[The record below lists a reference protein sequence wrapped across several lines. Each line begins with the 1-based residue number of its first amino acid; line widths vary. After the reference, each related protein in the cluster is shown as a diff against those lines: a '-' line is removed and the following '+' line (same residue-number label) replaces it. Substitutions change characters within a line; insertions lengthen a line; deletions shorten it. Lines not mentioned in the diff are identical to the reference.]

1 MQLLYWLEGLR
12 RPWLDQVMLIITQ
25 FGGEIIFMALAIALF
40 WCIDKH
46 KGYFMLTV
54 GFVGTIVNQFLKI
67 AFRISRPWVQDPEFT
82 IVEAARADAT
92 GYSFPSGH
100 TQNAA
105 TTLGCSARMVKSR
118 AAKIALWVLYALVA
132 LSRMYLGVHTP
143 LDVGVS
149 LVLGL
154 VLVFA
159 LYPLFNHLDAHPN
172 RMYALLGG
180 MLALSVAYLLYTELR
195 VFPADVE
202 VENLLHARENAYK
215 LTGAVAGMLLA
226 YWVDARYIHF
236 AVKASWP
243 AQIVKCVAGL
253 ALTMAVRSLLKAPLN
268 ALFDGACAAHGVRY
282 FATVVFAAM
291 LWPMTFPWIRKILP
305 GKKA

>member
-180 MLALSVAYLLYTELR
+180 MLALSVAYIIYRAAR
-195 VFPADVE
+195 VPCGCGGREPA
-202 VENLLHARENAYK
+202 
-215 LTGAVAGMLLA
+215 
-226 YWVDARYIHF
+226 
-236 AVKASWP
+236 
-243 AQIVKCVAGL
+243 
-253 ALTMAVRSLLKAPLN
+253 
-268 ALFDGACAAHGVRY
+268 ACQ
-282 FATVVFAAM
+282 
-291 LWPMTFPWIRKILP
+291 
-305 GKKA
+305 GKRL